1 MASRVLSKAATLTIQ
16 SPSLLRAHPYLQGMP
31 PKVQIGKARCL
42 HSSAIL
48 AKDSPTALGPSSPN
62 SHAHAHA
69 HERAENGAS
78 SLEISN
84 FFQQLWEARPT
95 IRCIVY
101 AALGLMVT
109 VESTFWFHVLR
120 AKLFP
125 RTEEEAQQRDDE
137 LVRRLSEAVANVR
150 RVWMANYKG
159 YYSAYV
165 WGVGYR
171 GLEWVHEEEEEL

>member
-1 MASRVLSKAATLTIQ
+1 
-16 SPSLLRAHPYLQGMP
+16 
-31 PKVQIGKARCL
+31 
-42 HSSAIL
+42 
-48 AKDSPTALGPSSPN
+48 
-62 SHAHAHA
+62 
-69 HERAENGAS
+69 
-78 SLEISN
+78 
-84 FFQQLWEARPT
+84 
-95 IRCIVY
+95 
-101 AALGLMVT
+101 MVT

-171 GLEWVHEEEEEL
+171 GLEWVHEEEEEEL